1 MSPPEVNTGKL
12 NVQCK
17 RHKVPPLPGEGGGT
31 FHIHFKR
38 FEFSKF
44 KVPPETQ
51 STIFFYIFTCVILHV
66 QVTFGP
72 LPVPWELGLGEQ
84 LENC

>member
-1 MSPPEVNTGKL
+1 MSSVRDIKFPHSLEKEEAHSIFILKDL
-12 NVQCK
+12 NSLSSRFLL
-17 RHKVPPLPGEGGGT
+17 RHNPL
-31 FHIHFKR
+31 F
-38 FEFSKF
+38 
-44 KVPPETQ
+44 
-51 STIFFYIFTCVILHV
+51 FFYIFTCVILHV